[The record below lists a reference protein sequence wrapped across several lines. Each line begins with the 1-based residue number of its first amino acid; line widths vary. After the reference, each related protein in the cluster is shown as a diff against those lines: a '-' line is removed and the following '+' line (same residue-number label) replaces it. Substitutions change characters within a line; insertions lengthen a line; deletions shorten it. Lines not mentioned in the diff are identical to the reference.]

1 MGFIYPKYHGNFN
14 NFGDVTNAKTIQKR
28 MSQLGQAEATK
39 IEITVPGRT
48 DYTVGR
54 KVKVSLNKFNPIEST
69 DTDYLDKMF
78 SGNYII
84 SGINHF
90 IDREKHQ
97 CHMELMKDSFI
108 VDLDKGGK

>member
-1 MGFIYPKYHGNFN
+1 MLFRS
-14 NFGDVTNAKTIQKR
+14 DVTNSKTIQKR
-28 MSQLGQAEATK
+28 TSQLQQAEATK
-39 IEITVPGRT
+39 ISIVVPGRT

-54 KVKVSLNKFNPIEST
+54 KVRVKLNKFNPIESGDTEKDIT
-69 DTDYLDKMF
+69 DNMF

>member
-1 MGFIYPKYHGNFN
+1 
-14 NFGDVTNAKTIQKR
+14 
-28 MSQLGQAEATK
+28 MSQLRQAEATK
-39 IEITVPGRT
+39 IEIVVPGRT
-48 DYTVGR
+48 DYTVGK
-54 KVKVSLNKFNPIEST
+54 KVRVTLNKFNPIDKGP
-69 DTDYLDKMF
+69 DTGDTVDNMF